1 MTENSKKT
9 IPVLV
14 SGALGKMG
22 SEVVNTVL
30 NSPDCEL
37 VAAIDINKQ
46 NNGKNISQLLNL
58 KSSEVFVSNDLE
70 GSLCSISQDYRN
82 QNIKPVLVDFTHPDS
97 VFDNTRS
104 AIAYGISP
112 IIGTTGLSSSQIND
126 LSIFA
131 QKAEVG
137 CAIIPNF
144 SVGMVL
150 LQQAASV
157 AAKFYDNIELI
168 EMHHNQKA
176 DSPSGTCIKT
186 AEMIEEYPKQYNKDL
201 VKESD
206 VKNVIIC
213 SSTSST
219 NPIPPVEVK
228 NEVDHW
234 SDEKLQCAE
243 KKYTSAAKTFMEK
256 AAIKFCNENS
266 IRLSIILPTGLYGE
280 GLLPDHMK
288 HSPFSWLKVLI
299 ETGKPKHTKIPNDSI
314 SMIHL
319 SDLAKLFLS
328 AYENSDKSGRFY
340 GVYKSLHWQ
349 EIYLEC
355 QKLLPSMVMP
365 ELLSENLIEPTKFN
379 FSRRDSLGV
388 KIRDFPT
395 LLKQTVDWLK
405 SHPFQ

>member
-1 MTENSKKT
+1 MFSKKSICVIGASGLVGSNIVKEALKKEYIVNGT
-9 IPVLV
+9 IREKNSSRKESYLQKLYN
-14 SGALGKMG
+14 SQ
-22 SEVVNTVL
+22 NL
-30 NSPDCEL
+30 NIYNSNMSDKET
-37 VAAIDINKQ
+37 
-46 NNGKNISQLLNL
+46 L
-58 KSSEVFVSNDLE
+58 KSAIEGTDAVFICCLVPTYKGIDGTPAKELNNERGYKEIIFPTLNGCLNILE
-70 GSLCSISQDYRN
+70 
-82 QNIKPVLVDFTHPDS
+82 
-97 VFDNTRS
+97 
-104 AIAYGISP
+104 
-112 IIGTTGLSSSQIND
+112 
-126 LSIFA
+126 
-131 QKAEVG
+131 
-137 CAIIPNF
+137 
-144 SVGMVL
+144 
-150 LQQAASV
+150 
-157 AAKFYDNIELI
+157 
-168 EMHHNQKA
+168 
-176 DSPSGTCIKT
+176 
-186 AEMIEEYPKQYNKDL
+186 L

-206 VKNVIIC
+206 IKNVIIC

-219 NPIPPVEVK
+219 NPIPPVKVK

-266 IRLSIILPTGLYGE
+266 IRLSIILPTGLYGK

-395 LLKQTVDWLK
+395 LLKQTVDWIK
-405 SHPFQ
+405 SDPFQ